1 MVKCL
6 NLKSLSHCIKQQSI
20 IYVIGWV
27 IQLVENLISFFK
39 SLFVS
44 LASCK
49 ISLTLIVSEIFN
61 FWFLFVNYIKVFKI
75 LFLNYFW
82 CFKECKQLKM
92 LVKLAFH
99 LKLVRWLQKVILDIF
114 DPMPNFRNFSR
125 FWYIRLLLLFWNL
138 HTNIKKTISPSFLG
152 FQSPLKTWKYSS

>member
-92 LVKLAFH
+92 LVLNWLFISSWSAGCRKSFWTFSILCQISVTLAVFD
-99 LKLVRWLQKVILDIF
+99 ILDFYYFFGI
-114 DPMPNFRNFSR
+114 
-125 FWYIRLLLLFWNL
+125 YIQ
-138 HTNIKKTISPSFLG
+138 I
-152 FQSPLKTWKYSS
+152 